1 MIPKENINELE
12 QELNHDVQNLYIE
25 IFKGN
30 EKTNFDINKDGVPEH
45 YYKLFENVWID
56 KLSELSQDIKANK
69 VKPERDTISKW
80 YLNTSKIVS
89 AKNLKELSGILP
101 SPELLAKYPQ
111 YAKEFGDSQ

>member
-56 KLSELSQDIKANK
+56 KLSELSQDIKA
-69 VKPERDTISKW
+69 ISKW